1 MKNYKIK
8 ICGITNERNY
18 NDIKNYPIDYF
29 GFIFYE
35 KSSRYLLK
43 NNNVNFIKSIKNKVG
58 VFVDENINYLLELC
72 EKYNFNVV
80 QLHGNESEDYCKK
93 LKNNRIEVI
102 KSFLINSNDDLKNI
116 NLYTNYVDYF
126 LFDYKSKNYGGSG
139 INFNWKLLNNI
150 EIKRPYFLSGGIS
163 LKNINN
169 ISFIENQN
177 NLYAIDLNSKFEKY
191 PGFKDIK
198 MIDKLFKK

>member
-1 MKNYKIK
+1 M
-8 ICGITNERNY
+8 
-18 NDIKNYPIDYF
+18 
-29 GFIFYE
+29 
-35 KSSRYLLK
+35 
-43 NNNVNFIKSIKNKVG
+43 
-58 VFVDENINYLLELC
+58 
-72 EKYNFNVV
+72 
-80 QLHGNESEDYCKK
+80 
-93 LKNNRIEVI
+93 
-102 KSFLINSNDDLKNI
+102 
-116 NLYTNYVDYF
+116 
-126 LFDYKSKNYGGSG
+126 
-139 INFNWKLLNNI
+139 LNNI

>member
-18 NDIKNYPIDYF
+18 NNIKNYPIDYF

-35 KSSRYLLK
+35 KSPRYLFK

-72 EKYNFNVV
+72 VKYNFNVV
-80 QLHGNESEDYCKK
+80 QLHGNESKDYCKNV
-93 LKNNRIEVI
+93 KNSGIKVI
-102 KSFLINSNDDLKNI
+102 KSFLINSKGDFKDI
-116 NLYTNYVDYF
+116 NFYTDYVDYF
-126 LFDYKSKNYGGSG
+126 LFDYKSKDYGGSG

-163 LKNINN
+163 LNNINL
-169 ISFIENQN
+169 IENHN
-177 NLYAIDLNSKFEKY
+177 KLYAIDLNSKFEKY

-198 MIDKLFKK
+198 LIDKLLKIKL

>member
-1 MKNYKIK
+1 MIPVKV
-8 ICGITNERNY
+8 CGITNMDDASFVANSGVSA
-18 NDIKNYPIDYF
+18 I

>member
-18 NDIKNYPIDYF
+18 NNIKNYPIDYF

-35 KSSRYLLK
+35 KSPRYLFK

-72 EKYNFNVV
+72 VKYNFNVV
-80 QLHGNESEDYCKK
+80 QLHGNESKDYCKNV
-93 LKNNRIEVI
+93 KNSGIKVI
-102 KSFLINSNDDLKNI
+102 KSFLINSKDDFKDI
-116 NLYTNYVDYF
+116 NFYTDYVDYF
-126 LFDYKSKNYGGSG
+126 LFDYKSKDYGGSG

-163 LKNINN
+163 LNNINL
-169 ISFIENQN
+169 IENHN
-177 NLYAIDLNSKFEKY
+177 KLYAIDLNSKFEKY

-198 MIDKLFKK
+198 LIDKLLKIKL